1 MRKFITAA
9 MLIAGAVTAAPAV
22 AAHDYRY
29 DRGASRQ
36 IDSQIRQLV
45 ERIHR
50 AEDRDVISN
59 REEDRLIR
67 QARQIDRVLSNWE
80 MRDLQNRIQHLRQAL
95 RFERL
100 EDRRYGHN
108 RW

>member
-1 MRKFITAA
+1 
-9 MLIAGAVTAAPAV
+9 MLIAGSAAAAPAV
-22 AAHDYRY
+22 AAHDYRH

-45 ERIHR
+45 DRIHR
-50 AEDRDVISN
+50 AEDRDAISN

-67 QARQIDRVLSNWE
+67 EARQIDRLHDRYRRHGLSNWE
-80 MRDLQNRIQHLRQAL
+80 MRDLQGRIQHLRQAL

-100 EDRRYGHN
+100 DDRRYGYN